1 MFLCGAKSGAET
13 KWPLGKSDIHKKT
26 KSTAGIKR
34 RGKAD
39 EEHDGP

>member
-13 KWPLGKSDIHKKT
+13 KWPLGMPDIHKKT